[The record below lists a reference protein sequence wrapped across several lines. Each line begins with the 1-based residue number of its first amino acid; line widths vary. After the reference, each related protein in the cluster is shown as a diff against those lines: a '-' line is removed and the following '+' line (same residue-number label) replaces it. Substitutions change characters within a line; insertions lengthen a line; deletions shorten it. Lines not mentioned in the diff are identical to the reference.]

1 MLVIST
7 SDTLA
12 ISEILS
18 ISDTLAISETN
29 SKPEIVS
36 LSFLNNNRLN
46 KKSMGSTIT
55 PTNTD
60 KSLEL
65 AKIMLDSVN
74 KTIENS
80 DKKFAIQGKAPSS
93 LTTDEIINIGFKTT
107 INVATLY
114 TLSAAKLEGYFL
126 TGNPVYL
133 KDNLTNTIHDL
144 SASDYNFTSEVGE
157 FTNRFEIVFKAQALS
172 ADTFDLD
179 ANTVQIIQLDDTH
192 VTFKASGNLNIK
204 TVTIYDL
211 LGRQLYQLE
220 GSQNEETYDLSN
232 LQHSVFIAKVAL
244 SNGALVTKKAIKK

>member
-1 MLVIST
+1 M
-7 SDTLA
+7 
-12 ISEILS
+12 
-18 ISDTLAISETN
+18 
-29 SKPEIVS
+29 
-36 LSFLNNNRLN
+36 
-46 KKSMGSTIT
+46 
-55 PTNTD
+55 
-60 KSLEL
+60 
-65 AKIMLDSVN
+65 
-74 KTIENS
+74 IENS

-157 FTNRFEIVFKAQALS
+157 FTNRFDIVFNAQALS

-192 VTFKASGNLNIK
+192 VTFKASNNLNIK

-232 LQHSVFIAKVAL
+232 LQHSVFIAKITL